1 MANMQEQLSDQI
13 PPSDRME
20 KETSSRGLDS
30 AKGCPVSVGR
40 DTDLEV
46 QEDNDEKVIVYL
58 TGWRLHTLTVA
69 YGEPLVDAIIKRLL
83 IIWQA
88 MSQSVLIDY

>member
-1 MANMQEQLSDQI
+1 MANIQEQLSEQM

-20 KETSSRGLDS
+20 KKTSSRDLDT
-30 AKGCPVSVGR
+30 AKVCPVSVGR

-46 QEDNDEKVIVYL
+46 QEDNNEKVIIYL

-69 YGEPLVDAIIKRLL
+69 YGKPSIGAMVVRLL
-83 IIWQA
+83 II
-88 MSQSVLIDY
+88 

>member
-1 MANMQEQLSDQI
+1 MDNMQDQPSDQM

-20 KETSSRGLDS
+20 KETSSRDLDS
-30 AKGCPVSVGR
+30 AKRYPVSVGR

-46 QEDNDEKVIVYL
+46 QEDNDGKVIVYL

-69 YGEPLVDAIIKRLL
+69 YGEPLVNTIIKRLL
-83 IIWQA
+83 II
-88 MSQSVLIDY
+88 